1 MTKIYQ
7 IAESISH
14 ESGGLRTVVLNLNN
28 YISNSFNSQII
39 CNKKEEND
47 DFLSFPSKKIKAWA
61 YSKELNT
68 FLKQNVRQDDIIHLH
83 GVFMHSQFS
92 GSKLALKNSLP
103 YLVTPHGMLEPWH
116 LNDKKL
122 KKSIYLNLILNNL
135 LKKSSVIHAITPYE
149 KDNLFKLVKHKHI
162 VEIPNFIHYSS
173 IPKNIS
179 YNPDEEYLLFL
190 SRLHPKKGLDI
201 LIESITKIDD
211 KKIKVKI
218 VGSQNHYSNELKKK
232 CEKLGIS
239 HRVEFIGG
247 VFGDEKYNLFA
258 NAKAF
263 VAPSYSEAIGM
274 VNLEA
279 ASCNTPVITTFNTGI
294 NPNWNENGGLMIN
307 PSVDELTKA
316 INKVSRWS
324 DTERNERGVIL
335 SNYVKNNYSW
345 ENKGHLWIELY
356 NSLTL

>member
-83 GVFMHSQFS
+83 GVFMHSQFA
-92 GSKLALKNSLP
+92 GGKLALNNSLP
-103 YLVTPHGMLEPWH
+103 YLITPHGMLEPWH

-135 LKKSSVIHAITPYE
+135 LKKSSAIHAITPYE
-149 KDNLFKLVKHKHI
+149 KDNLFKLVKHKNI
-162 VEIPNFIHYSS
+162 VEIPNFIQYSN

-201 LIESITKIDD
+201 LIESISKIDD

-307 PSVDELTKA
+307 PNVDELTKA

-356 NSLTL
+356 NALTL